1 MSNGARTFVISGV
14 CCATEEEV
22 LKKRLDSSIGSAAYR
37 YNSVTCELRTPT
49 AVPAAEVAALVRQAG
64 FNAREKREVVPEQ
77 SFLQRHGNAVVTA
90 VAAML
95 VLGGILAGDRSAAS
109 ILLFVPAIVIGG
121 WRIFWKALAALR
133 MRVLDMNVLMTIA
146 VIGAGAIG
154 KWSEAA
160 AVVVLFSV
168 ALMLENYSTA
178 RSRRAVKSLLTLTPE
193 RASVIRGDREETIDA
208 VKAVPGD
215 LIVVRPGDRVP
226 LDGVVTDGSSTVNE
240 AAITGESRPVTKE
253 PGATV
258 LAGSINELGVLRLTV
273 SRCYEETTLAHI
285 VHLIE
290 ESEHQRAPVQD
301 FINRFARIYTPVVLM
316 LALLV
321 ATVPPLIFLQPA
333 GECIYRA
340 LVLLVI
346 ACPCA
351 LVISTPVTL
360 VSALTNAARR
370 GILIKG
376 GKHIENLSRVNA
388 IAFDKT
394 GTLTEGRPKL
404 TDVISVNSLSRE
416 EILQI
421 VAALEYRSEHHLA
434 TAVLEEATRMG
445 IDYASVDVTRFEA
458 LPGRGI
464 QAVVGGRTLFL
475 GNERLGQE
483 HGFFDASVADRVGEF
498 LLEGKTPM
506 ILGREGEP
514 ISVLGVRD
522 TARSHGRAMVEQ
534 LRRQGIKRICLLSGD
549 QQGAVDVLAEEL
561 GIDDTYARLLPG
573 EKVSAV
579 QEMKRD
585 YQYVAMVGDGINDA
599 PALSAST
606 VGIAMGVA
614 GADAVLETAD
624 VVLMSD
630 NLSRLPHLFGLS
642 KTAMRI
648 IRQNIALALG
658 IKSVFLI
665 LSMTGFSTLWM
676 ALLADDGAALAV
688 ILNGLRMLTFEE
700 PR

>member
-1 MSNGARTFVISGV
+1 MSNSAKTFVISGV

-22 LKKRLDSSIGSAAYR
+22 LKKRLDSSIGSAVYR
-37 YNSVTCELRTPT
+37 YNSVTCELRTT
-49 AVPAAEVAALVRQAG
+49 SAVPAAEVAALVRQAG

-77 SFLQRHGNAVVTA
+77 SFLQRHGNALVTA

-121 WRIFWKALAALR
+121 SRIFWKALAALR

-215 LIVVRPGDRVP
+215 LIVVRPGERVP

-240 AAITGESRPVTKE
+240 AAITGESMPVTKE

-258 LAGSINELGVLRLTV
+258 LAGSINERGVLRLTV

-301 FINRFARIYTPVVLM
+301 FIDRFARIYTPVVLM

-394 GTLTEGRPKL
+394 GTLTEGRPRL

-483 HGFFDASVADRVGEF
+483 HGFFDTPVADRVREF

-599 PALSAST
+599 PALLAST

-614 GADAVLETAD
+614 GADAALETAD

>member
-1 MSNGARTFVISGV
+1 
-14 CCATEEEV
+14 
-22 LKKRLDSSIGSAAYR
+22 
-37 YNSVTCELRTPT
+37 
-49 AVPAAEVAALVRQAG
+49 
-64 FNAREKREVVPEQ
+64 
-77 SFLQRHGNAVVTA
+77 
-90 VAAML
+90 
-95 VLGGILAGDRSAAS
+95 
-109 ILLFVPAIVIGG
+109 
-121 WRIFWKALAALR
+121 
-133 MRVLDMNVLMTIA
+133 
-146 VIGAGAIG
+146 
-154 KWSEAA
+154 
-160 AVVVLFSV
+160 
-168 ALMLENYSTA
+168 
-178 RSRRAVKSLLTLTPE
+178 
-193 RASVIRGDREETIDA
+193 
-208 VKAVPGD
+208 
-215 LIVVRPGDRVP
+215 
-226 LDGVVTDGSSTVNE
+226 
-240 AAITGESRPVTKE
+240 
-253 PGATV
+253 
-258 LAGSINELGVLRLTV
+258 
-273 SRCYEETTLAHI
+273 
-285 VHLIE
+285 
-290 ESEHQRAPVQD
+290 
-301 FINRFARIYTPVVLM
+301 M

-394 GTLTEGRPKL
+394 GTLTEGRPRL

-483 HGFFDASVADRVGEF
+483 HGFFDTPVADRVREF

-599 PALSAST
+599 PALLAST

-614 GADAVLETAD
+614 GADAALETAD

-665 LSMTGFSTLWM
+665 LSMTGFSTLWI